1 MKELLK
7 NRKLI
12 LQHVPGKGAWT
23 YHLVIPDT
31 KDLRGRWG
39 FMKVSG
45 TIDNYEFKN
54 LNLAPVTGKDKR
66 ISVNGKIR
74 EAIGKG
80 GGDEVTVTMYKT
92 TDNRLTK
99 ENEVEDCFKDA
110 EVYKKFRS
118 LDDDHQEKIL
128 KDILTQSDEESQEKK
143 ILSHIKKLS

>member
-1 MKELLK
+1 MNELLK